1 MNRQQYLLTCV
12 SEECNEVGHRASKQ
26 ARFGDGQ
33 RQTPQHP
40 ANHERTWE
48 EFLQLVAVMEMAGF
62 PVRNRLACDYADVA
76 ISRKKERVEETIKE
90 SAGYG
95 LVNYEAIPRS

>member
-12 SEECNEVGHRASKQ
+12 SEECHEVGQRAIKQ
-26 ARFGDGQ
+26 ARFGDQQCQPKKGDG
-33 RQTPQHP
+33 PEYP
-40 ANHERTWE
+40 PNHARTLE

-62 PVRNRLACDYADVA
+62 NVRAILGSYEAGLA
-76 ISRKKERVEETIKE
+76 INLKKQRVEETILE

-95 LVNYEAIPRS
+95 LLHE